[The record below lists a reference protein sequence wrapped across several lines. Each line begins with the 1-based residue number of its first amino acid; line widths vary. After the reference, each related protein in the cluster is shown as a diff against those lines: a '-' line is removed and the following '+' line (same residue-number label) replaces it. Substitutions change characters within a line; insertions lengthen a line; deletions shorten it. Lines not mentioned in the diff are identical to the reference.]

1 MAKKDNKDDLE
12 EKLAPGEQIIQEDI
26 TGQMKK
32 SYLDYA
38 MSVIT
43 SRALPDVRDGLK
55 PVHRRIIYAMHEAGL
70 SSSSKFR
77 KSATVV
83 GDVLGKYHPHGDTSV
98 YYSMVGMAQD
108 FTSRYPLVWGQGNFG
123 SVDGDN
129 PAAYRYTEA
138 KMQKITGELLAD
150 IGKKTVD
157 FAPNFDGSRQE
168 PTVLPTRVPSVLLN
182 GGLGIAVGMATN
194 IPPHNLNEV
203 CAATIE
209 LIDNSAATTADLMKH
224 VKGPDFPLGGT
235 IFNKKDILEAYET
248 GRGRVVARGDTEI
261 IEGEKGATQ
270 IIISSIPFRVN
281 KSTLV
286 EKIAQLVRDKKIV
299 GLKDLRDEST
309 ADIRIVIELKR
320 GVQAQKVLN
329 TLYKNTQL
337 EDNFNFNM
345 VMLVG
350 GVPQLMNLKSTLQEF
365 IKHRIE
371 VVTRATEFDL
381 KKAEDRAHILEGLK
395 KALDHIDEIIALIK
409 KSKDRNE
416 AHANL
421 MKKFKFSEVQ
431 AEAILQM
438 RLQKLAALE
447 RQKIEDELAE
457 LMKLIKELKAL
468 LASPK
473 KILKVIKEQLEEI
486 VEKFGDTRRTKV
498 VAGKVGEISVEDLIP
513 EEETTMILTSGGYI
527 KRTNP
532 SEFKAQ
538 KRGGVGVVDM
548 NTKDEDV
555 VSEFITTSTHADVL
569 FFSSKG
575 KVYVTKMYD
584 IPEGRRST
592 KGKFISNFLPLEG
605 EERVTSV
612 LALTKEKKKCVDS
625 LMMVTKNGTIKKTAA
640 EAFAGIRA
648 NGLISIK
655 LKPGDELMDARF
667 ICKGD
672 EVMLTTR
679 KGQAIRFKEDDIREM
694 GRTAGGVRGVKLGKA
709 DDYVVSM
716 AIITPEM
723 HEYDVFALGANGYG
737 KRTKLSEYKVQ
748 NRGGSGIKTMKVSEK
763 TGDLVGARV
772 ITPEHT
778 ELIAMSLKSQ
788 VIRLAV
794 DEISVLGRDTQGV
807 RIMKL
812 REGDSVANFV
822 RF

>member
-1 MAKKDNKDDLE
+1 MAKKDE
-12 EKLAPGEQIIQEDI
+12 QEKLVPGEQILKEDI
-26 TGQMKK
+26 TEQMKK

-70 SSSSKFR
+70 TSSAKFR

-98 YYSMVGMAQD
+98 YYSM
-108 FTSRYPLVWGQGNFG
+108 
-123 SVDGDN
+123 
-129 PAAYRYTEA
+129 
-138 KMQKITGELLAD
+138 ELLAD

-157 FAPNFDGSRQE
+157 FAPNFDGSKQE

-194 IPPHNLNEV
+194 IPPHNLTEV
-203 CAATIE
+203 CGATIA
-209 LIDNSAATTADLMKH
+209 LIDDPDASTKDLMKH

-235 IFNKKDILEAYET
+235 IFDKKDILEAYET
-248 GRGRVVARGDTEI
+248 GRGRVVARGDAEI
-261 IEGEKGATQ
+261 VEGDKGSSQ
-270 IIISSIPFRVN
+270 IIITSIPFRVN
-281 KSTLV
+281 KATLV
-286 EKIAQLVRDKKIV
+286 EKIATLVRDKKIV
-299 GLKDLRDEST
+299 GLRDLRDEST

-320 GVQAQKVLN
+320 GIQAQKVLN

-345 VMLVG
+345 VMLVD

-365 IKHRIE
+365 VKHRQD

-381 KKAEDRAHILEGLK
+381 KKAEDRAHILEGLS

-409 KSKDRNE
+409 KSKDRTD
-416 AHANL
+416 AHTNL

-447 RQKIEDELAE
+447 RQKIEDELKA
-457 LMKLIKELKAL
+457 LKKLIKELKAL
-468 LASPK
+468 LADPK
-473 KILKVIKEQLEEI
+473 KILGVVKEQLEEI
-486 VEKFGDTRRTKV
+486 VEKYGDERRTKV
-498 VAGKVGEISVEDLIP
+498 VPGKVGEISLEDLIP
-513 EEETTMILTSGGYI
+513 DEESTLILTAGGYI

-548 NTKDEDV
+548 NTKDADV

-584 IPEGRRST
+584 IPEGKRAT

-605 EERVTSV
+605 EEKITSV
-612 LALTKEKKKCVDS
+612 LALTKDKKACVDS
-625 LMMVTKNGTIKKTAA
+625 LMMVTRDGTIKKTAA
-640 EAFAGIRA
+640 SSFAGIRA
-648 NGLISIK
+648 NGLIAIK
-655 LKPGDELMDARF
+655 LKGNDELMDARF
-667 ICKGD
+667 VCKND

-694 GRTAGGVRGVKLGKA
+694 GRGAAGVRGVKLGKE

-716 AIITPEM
+716 AIIKPEM
-723 HEYDVFALGANGYG
+723 HDFDVFALGTNGYG

-748 NRGGSGIKTMKVSEK
+748 NRGGSGIKTMKVSDK

-772 ITPEHT
+772 ITPDHS

-794 DEISVLGRDTQGV
+794 DEISILGRDTQGV

-812 REGDSVANFV
+812 RDGDSVASFV